1 MSVGAQP
8 ETAGSPAA
16 SATSGGQAAAA
27 PADTAG
33 RLLGRL
39 SVLPALLVMC
49 WLLAGFP
56 LLLIGH
62 FTPVLTLALAV
73 PIAAV
78 LVPLGLRWISGPSPA
93 AWPASHGEKTRTPWW
108 AVAAVLAVVVA
119 FGADQVIYHS
129 QFIIVMRDPASYFQ
143 FAEWISRHGSL
154 PIPQDRAAFGGAHG
168 GIFNYSSFAY
178 YQVGNS
184 VVPQFMAGLPMVLA
198 GAMWLG
204 GANAA
209 LLAAPVLGAAALLT
223 FGGLTARLAGPRWAP
238 VAVLALA
245 LALPEQF
252 TSRSDY
258 SEPLAQILFLGG
270 LCLVIDSLSRNGA
283 GGDRIVAAIAGLAL
297 GLTVLVR
304 IDGASDIL
312 PVIPYCGLLLLGHRR
327 QALPLLGGVTA
338 GAAYGL
344 VDGLVFSRPYLETN
358 KSSVLLLAL
367 AGALVL
373 VATLVALPLLWNRRR
388 PQVKGRLLPDA
399 AAALAVL
406 VIVAFAVRPYVQ
418 TAHAAMNRATRQS
431 IANYQRS
438 NHVPVDGSR
447 TYAEMSLHWVF
458 WYIGVPAVI
467 LGTVGAA
474 LLARRCLRGQAP
486 LWTLPLITFAWTIV
500 TFLYRPAITPDQPWA
515 SRRLVPAV
523 LPGVI
528 LLAVWASCWLV
539 GWLNDHGYAGVP
551 SIGSGFV
558 LAMAL
563 VLPAGMTTFGLG
575 VRTGGPA
582 GVTLVAD
589 GMAFKTTYGG
599 ELAAVDGMCA
609 AIPEDA
615 AVVIV
620 DYTVAGRLTEAVR
633 GMCGD
638 PAVRVTLSRRPPPV
652 AVVRGIV
659 RNIERAGRR
668 PVLLAAQASEL
679 QPYGGLVRK
688 VMALKTTMDGS
699 TLMAPPRT
707 TKPLGMSVW
716 MWEPAS

>member
-1 MSVGAQP
+1 MSIGAQP
-8 ETAGSPAA
+8 GTAGPAA
-16 SATSGGQAAAA
+16 ASTAGDGQPPG
-27 PADTAG
+27 PADAAG
-33 RLLGRL
+33 RLLARL
-39 SVLPALLVMC
+39 SVLPALLVMS
-49 WLLAGFP
+49 WLLAGFA

-62 FTPVLTLALAV
+62 FTPVLTLAVSV
-73 PIAAV
+73 PVAAV
-78 LVPLGLRWISGPSPA
+78 LVPLGLRWIPGPSPA
-93 AWPASHGEKTRTPWW
+93 AAPASHGEKTRTPWW
-108 AVAAVLAVVVA
+108 AVAAILAVVVA
-119 FGADQVIYHS
+119 YGADQVIYHS
-129 QFIIVMRDPASYFQ
+129 QFIIVNRDPASYFQ

-154 PIPQDRAAFGGAHG
+154 PIPQDRPAFGGAHG
-168 GIFNYSSFAY
+168 GMFDFSSFAY
-178 YQVGNS
+178 YQVGHS

-198 GAMWLG
+198 GAMWIG

-209 LLAAPVLGAAALLT
+209 LLAAPMLGAAALLT

-238 VAVLALA
+238 LAVLALA
-245 LALPEQF
+245 LSLPEQF
-252 TSRSDY
+252 TSRSNY

-283 GGDRIVAAIAGLAL
+283 GGDRIIAAIAGLAL

-304 IDGASDIL
+304 IDGVSDIL
-312 PVIPYCGLLLLGHRR
+312 PVIPYCALLLLGHRR
-327 QALPLLGGVTA
+327 QALPLIGGVTA
-338 GAAYGL
+338 GVAYGL
-344 VDGLVFSRPYLETN
+344 TDGLVLSRPYLETN

-367 AGALVL
+367 AAALVL
-373 VATLVALPLLWNRRR
+373 VATLAALPLLWKRGL
-388 PQVKGRLLPDA
+388 PQVNGWLLPNA

-406 VIVAFAVRPYVQ
+406 VIAAFAVRPYVHQ
-418 TAHAAMNRATRQS
+418 AHAAMTRATRQS
-431 IANYQRS
+431 IAGYQRS
-438 NHVPVDGSR
+438 NHLPVDGSR
-447 TYAEMSLHWVF
+447 TYAETSLHWVF

-467 LGTVGAA
+467 LGTVAAA

-500 TFLYRPAITPDQPWA
+500 TVLYRPAITPDQPWA

-523 LPGVI
+523 LPGFI
-528 LLAVWASCWLV
+528 LLAVWASSWLV
-539 GWLNDHGYAGVP
+539 GWLNEHGYAGVP
-551 SIGSGFV
+551 SIGCGVV
-558 LAMAL
+558 LAAAL
-563 VLPAGMTTFGLG
+563 VLPAAMTTFGLG

-589 GMAFKTTYGG
+589 GMAFKTTYRG

-609 AIPEDA
+609 AIPKDA

-620 DYTVAGRLTEAVR
+620 DGPIAGRLAEVVR

-638 PAVRVTLSRRPPPV
+638 PTVRVTPSHRPPPV

-659 RNIERAGRR
+659 RDIRQAGRQ
-668 PVLLAAQASEL
+668 PVLLAAEASEL
-679 QPYGGLVRK
+679 QSYGGLVRK

-707 TKPLGMSVW
+707 TRPLGLSVW